1 MLASL
6 ANGVLLSVVGPTVP
20 AIAARLHVRE
30 SDMGVVFGAN
40 FLIAAFCTP
49 VAGRL
54 YDLVGPRVMFPLGLT
69 CMALGA
75 LGEGLA
81 PSLPLLALAAIVGGL
96 GIGINTVT
104 NNVTPS
110 ALYPERSE
118 SVLNLLNALFGTGAF
133 LAPLAASFS
142 LMHLGGYAP
151 AYIATAALLAHPGDL
166 TLRGLAGGPAGGRGA
181 HHAPTRAAG
190 GARTVGVWRH
200 QLPLSRRRDRLWGL
214 DRGHRPPDGARQHR
228 CGSAHRGVV
237 LAVPGARRRADS
249 VPAAPRRRARAPHRA
264 RRRRG
269 RACRGGAGAR
279 RRHGPAGGGDRRAI
293 GLAFAPIFPLTIA
306 GAVRVVAV
314 RAPGAI
320 GGATA
325 LVLMAGQFGAA
336 TVPPLQ
342 GMLLRGGTLPAI
354 AVTCV
359 CSLAMLVIQRA
370 ISRAQST

>member
-40 FLIAAFCTP
+40 FLIAALFDP

-54 YDLVGPRVMFPLGLT
+54 YDLVGPRIMLPLGLI

-81 PSLPLLALAAIVGGL
+81 PTLPLLALAAVVGGL

-110 ALYPERSE
+110 ALYPERRE
-118 SVLNLLNALFGTGAF
+118 SVLNILTALFGTGAF

-142 LMHLGGYAP
+142 LVHLGGYAP
-151 AYIATAALLAHPGDL
+151 AYIATAVLLAVPAVL
-166 TLRGLAGGPAGGRGA
+166 LAVGLPAGRPEGA
-181 HHAPTRAAG
+181 EHSAHLRELLAVRALWAYGAISFLYLGAEIGFGGWIVVIVHTMAHVSIATASPIAALFWLFLAVGGAPTG
-190 GARTVGVWRH
+190 Y
-200 QLPLSRRRDRLWGL
+200 LL
-214 DRGHRPPDGARQHR
+214 
-228 CGSAHRGVV
+228 HRGV
-237 LAVPGARRRADS
+237 APGRLVAL
-249 VPAAPRRRARAPHRA
+249 
-264 RRRRG
+264 
-269 RACRGGAGAR
+269 GAGTAVVAAL
-279 RRHGPAGGGDRRAI
+279 GLALGGTTAGLAAALAALI

-306 GAVRVVAV
+306 GAVRVVAT
-314 RAPGAI
+314 RAPGAV

-325 LVLMAGQFGAA
+325 LVLMAGQLGAA

-342 GMLLRGGTLPAI
+342 GLVLRGGTLAAI
-354 AVTCV
+354 AVTGA
-359 CSLAMLVIQRA
+359 CSLAMLLIQRA
-370 ISRAQST
+370 ISRAQS